1 MSDHEHQEADGPPP
15 NPSDADP
22 LEELEIAIEDLE
34 RPLGS
39 DERTTAAEGLEGET
53 LDERLSREVPDQGIG
68 RRRPDLPTISAEDTP
83 DDEPELVGDAV
94 DAGSR
99 PSPEE
104 AAMRIR
110 TDAPGLTDH
119 EDDYAED

>member
-1 MSDHEHQEADGPPP
+1 MSDHGHQEAEGPAP

-22 LEELEIAIEDLE
+22 LEELEIEIEDLE
-34 RPLGS
+34 RPLGT
-39 DERTTAAEGLEGET
+39 DERTTAAEGREGET
-53 LDERLSREVPDQGIG
+53 MDERLSREVPDQGIG
-68 RRRPDLPTISAEDTP
+68 RRRPDPATIADEAAP

-99 PSPEE
+99 PAPEE

-110 TDAPGLTDH
+110 NDAPGLTDH
-119 EDDYAED
+119 EDDYVED

>member
-68 RRRPDLPTISAEDTP
+68 RRPTDLSTISEEDAP

-110 TDAPGLTDH
+110 TDGPGLTDH
-119 EDDYAED
+119 GDDYVED

>member
-1 MSDHEHQEADGPPP
+1 MSDHEHEADGPPP
-15 NPSDADP
+15 NPSDPDP
-22 LEELEIAIEDLE
+22 LEELEIAMEDQE

-68 RRRPDLPTISAEDTP
+68 RRRPDPSTIAEEDGP

-94 DAGSR
+94 DAGFR

-104 AAMRIR
+104 AAVRIR

-119 EDDYAED
+119 EDDYVED